1 MLMIKDVLKDKV
13 SLDIESVDRVYLNG
27 YVKELQMGGGVVN
40 FIRGQLDWPIP
51 SPRALGNLSEGYH
64 KAVEAYAKANGQ
76 TVLKFEKGDDKD
88 AIARARLEE
97 FEPESGVVLIGKAQE
112 KASAFKC
119 RTTHK
124 GKRVWFHYTRQ
135 SVYITHYYF
144 YILDKEFGLCFIK
157 VASYLPFEVKVC
169 FNGHERAKQ
178 LLRQANSDFEELE
191 NGFATC
197 EEPELLQTICHALD
211 AERIQALFDRWVD
224 QLPWPLSEQQRGA
237 GYQHR
242 LSIWQLEVSRTQ
254 VFIDAEQGRALVEA
268 LIRENLDLGR
278 PDRVSLLFDKQVTKR
293 TPSEFHTRVLCD
305 GVLPSIRIRYK
316 HSSLKQYFKGGR
328 ALRTEMMF
336 NNPYDFGVPRSLENF
351 SRLVA
356 LGYEF
361 DRRLLEQEK
370 VSQDSFLP
378 LGELRQLGEST
389 LTDNGQRASA
399 LRFGDPRTMALLAA
413 LTRFSFIPTPVT
425 NKNLRQAVA
434 ELLGVPPDQYTQAQ
448 MSYDLRRLRLKGLL
462 QRIPTSHRYQLTSL
476 GLKFAIF
483 FTKLYERLFKPGLAA
498 LLPTQNNPSALAQA
512 LDSLDHI
519 IRTWLDD
526 SSLYPDFSQI

>member
-1 MLMIKDVLKDKV
+1 MVKDVLEDKV

-27 YVKELQMGGGVVN
+27 YVKDLQMGGGVVN
-40 FIRGQLDWPIP
+40 FIREQLDWPIP
-51 SPRALGNLSEGYH
+51 SPRALGNLTEAYH
-64 KAVEAYAKANGQ
+64 KAVESYAQVHGL
-76 TVLKFEKGDDKD
+76 TILKFEKGDDKD
-88 AIARARLEE
+88 AIARARLAE
-97 FEPESGVVLIGKAQE
+97 FEPASGVVLIGKAQE

-119 RTTHK
+119 RTTHQ
-124 GKRVWFHYTRQ
+124 GKRVWFHYSRQ

-144 YILDKEFGLCFIK
+144 YILDEEFGLCFIK

-178 LLRQANSDFEELE
+178 LLRQAGIDFEELS

-197 EEPELLQTICHALD
+197 EQAEVLQSICHALD
-211 AERIQALFDRWVD
+211 AEKIQALFDRWVE
-224 QLPWPLSEQQRGA
+224 QLPWPLNAQQREA
-237 GYQHR
+237 GYEHR

-254 VFIDAEQGRALVEA
+254 VFIDAEQGRRLVES

-316 HSSLKQYFKGGR
+316 NSSLKQYFKDGR

-361 DRRLLEQEK
+361 DRRLLAQEK

-378 LGELRQLGEST
+378 LAEVRQLGEST
-389 LTDNGQRASA
+389 LTDDGQRASA
-399 LRFGDPRTMALLAA
+399 LRFGDPRTMAVLAA
-413 LTRFSFIPTPVT
+413 LTRFSFIPTPLT
-425 NKNLRQAVA
+425 NKNLRQTIA
-434 ELLGVPPDQYTQAQ
+434 ELLGLPPDQYTQAQ

-462 QRIPTSHRYQLTSL
+462 QRTPHSHRYQLTSL
-476 GLKFAIF
+476 GQKVAIF
-483 FTKLYERLFKPGLAA
+483 FTKLYERLFVPGLAA
-498 LLPTQNNPSALAQA
+498 LLPTPNHPSPLAQT
-512 LDSLDHI
+512 LDSLDQI
-519 IRTWLDD
+519 VRSWLDN
-526 SSLYPDFSQI
+526 SSLYPDFSVP